1 MKPTRLT
8 RRRFT
13 QLATGTMASASS
25 IGIGAAQTNPA
36 SKGRVVVIGGG
47 FGGATAARYV
57 RILDPAIDV
66 TLVEPSQTF
75 YTCPFSNYVLAGFKT
90 MNDIAHGYGPLRDKH
105 AVRIVH
111 DTATAIDPAAKTVRL
126 AGGDTLSYDKLVVSP
141 GVDMKWNG
149 VEGYDEAAAE
159 IMPHAWKAG
168 PQTVLLRRQLEAMPD
183 GGLVVIVVP
192 ATPYRCPPG
201 PYERAAMIGY
211 YLKSAKPRAKIMI
224 LDAKD
229 QFPKQSLFTAGWK
242 AVYGDMIEWVPL
254 SKDGKVAKAIPSDM
268 TVVTEFGQEIKAS
281 VVNFIPPQV
290 AGQIARDS
298 GLANQ
303 GGYCAIDPPNFESAV
318 HKDIHVI
325 GDAAIAGAM
334 PRSGFAANSQGKV
347 VALSIVNALNGRQAA
362 APIYVSTCYSLIT
375 PEYGISVADVYRVT
389 PQGIAAVPGAG
400 GLSPADAD
408 PSFRLAEARYAESWY
423 GAMSREIWDA

>member
-13 QLATGTMASASS
+13 QLAAGTLASVTS

-57 RILDPAIDV
+57 RMLDPAIDV

-105 AVRIVH
+105 GVRVVH
-111 DTATAIDPAAKTVRL
+111 DTATAINPAAKTVRL

-183 GGLVVIVVP
+183 GGLVVMVVP
-192 ATPYRCPPG
+192 ANPYRCPPG
-201 PYERAAMIGY
+201 PYERAAMIAY
-211 YLKSAKPRAKIMI
+211 YLKSAKPRTKIMI

-229 QFPKQSLFTAGWK
+229 QFSKQSLFTAGWK

-254 SKDGKVAKAIPSDM
+254 SKDGKVVKAIPSDM

-290 AGQIARDS
+290 AGQVARDS

-303 GGYCAIDPPNFESAV
+303 GGYCAIDPLNFESMV

-362 APIYVSTCYSLIT
+362 APIYVNTCYSLIT

-400 GLSPADAD
+400 GLSPANAD

>member
-1 MKPTRLT
+1 MKPTLLS
-8 RRRFT
+8 RRRFN
-13 QLATGTMASASS
+13 QLAAGTLASATS
-25 IGIGAAQTNPA
+25 IRIGAAQTA
-36 SKGRVVVIGGG
+36 ASSKGRVVVIGGG
-47 FGGATAARYV
+47 FGGATAAKFV
-57 RILDPAIDV
+57 RVLDPAIEV

-90 MNDIAHGYGPLRDKH
+90 MNDIAHDYAPLRDRH
-105 AVRIVH
+105 GVRVVH

-126 AGGDTLSYDKLVVSP
+126 AGGDTLSYDKLVASP

-149 VEGYDEAAAE
+149 VEGYDQAAAE

-168 PQTVLLRRQLEAMPD
+168 PQTTLLRRQLEAMPD

-192 ATPYRCPPG
+192 ANPYRCPPG
-201 PYERAAMIGY
+201 PYERAAMIAY
-211 YLKSAKPRAKIMI
+211 YLKSAKPRSKIMI

-229 QFPKQSLFTAGWK
+229 QFSKQGLFTAGWK

-254 SKDGKVAKAIPSDM
+254 SKDGKVVKAIPSEM
-268 TVVTEFGQEIKAS
+268 TVVTEFGQEIKAD
-281 VVNFIPPQV
+281 VVNLIPPQF

-303 GGYCAIDPPNFESAV
+303 GGFCAIDPLNFESAV
-318 HKDIHVI
+318 HKNIHVI
-325 GDAAIAGAM
+325 GDASIAGAM

-347 VALSIVNALNGRQAA
+347 VALSIVNALNGREAA
-362 APIYVSTCYSLIT
+362 APAYVNTCYSLIT

-389 PQGIAAVPGAG
+389 PQGITAVPEAG
-400 GLSPADAD
+400 GVSPANADA
-408 PSFRLAEARYAESWY
+408 SFRLAEARYAESWY
-423 GAMSREIWDA
+423 ANMSREIWDA